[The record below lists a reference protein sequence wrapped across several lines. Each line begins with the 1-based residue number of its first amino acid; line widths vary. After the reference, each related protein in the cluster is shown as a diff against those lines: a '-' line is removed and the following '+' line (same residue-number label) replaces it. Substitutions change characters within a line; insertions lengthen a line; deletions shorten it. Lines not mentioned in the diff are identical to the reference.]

1 MYRDREVAIYEL
13 KRGLEKTFPHNLKS
27 KQPADT
33 LVIVFYPP
41 EL

>member
-1 MYRDREVAIYEL
+1 MYRDGEVAIYEL
-13 KRGLEKTFPHNLKS
+13 KRGLETTFPHNLKS

-33 LVIVFYPP
+33 LVIAFRPP